1 MAFPFQR
8 TRFLPTSSPEHLHLW
23 LRTLAT
29 VKCIERGLAKMKR
42 GEKKVGDRSEEKVRD
57 EDRKVHGNQS
67 GMYYL
72 EKVTMRQM

>member
-1 MAFPFQR
+1 
-8 TRFLPTSSPEHLHLW
+8 
-23 LRTLAT
+23 
-29 VKCIERGLAKMKR
+29 MKR

-72 EKVTMRQM
+72 EKVTMRQMS